1 MKKLCALIVL
11 VCFCSLICSCNSA
24 LLVETSS
31 SSNLEMNSYSE
42 STLVQDYS
50 ISPINTTISFDE
62 IVNVWSEYLN
72 VDFETS
78 DGMDT
83 DDESVL
89 EDYSISYQTDFQS
102 VLIEMRRSDKLL
114 EEMFGSSYISNPW
127 CFLRG
132 TETDYHIMRFLQIE
146 GLRVYEYEESEWAES
161 AYREAVNSVGA
172 YYNETI
178 DSSLQQGYCFVY
190 DYQTDHSRFFATYL
204 LNDCI
209 ISYSCSINDGERYD
223 LYCNLC
229 DELNLPTSEVGTEL
243 IHVYSE

>member
-50 ISPINTTISFDE
+50 ISPINTAISFDE

-89 EDYSISYQTDFQS
+89 EDYSISYQNDFQS
-102 VLIEMRRSDKLL
+102 VLIEMRRSDQLL
-114 EEMFGSSYISNPW
+114 EEMFGS
-127 CFLRG
+127 
-132 TETDYHIMRFLQIE
+132 
-146 GLRVYEYEESEWAES
+146 
-161 AYREAVNSVGA
+161 
-172 YYNETI
+172 
-178 DSSLQQGYCFVY
+178 
-190 DYQTDHSRFFATYL
+190 
-204 LNDCI
+204 
-209 ISYSCSINDGERYD
+209 
-223 LYCNLC
+223 
-229 DELNLPTSEVGTEL
+229 
-243 IHVYSE
+243 